1 MSEPGG
7 GDWFSANQRYL
18 MAAVD
23 VVRAALERHVAR
35 AESGDGDGDGEPTAE
50 RRAQLEA
57 AAADLPSPAALDILC
72 STFGLSSHER
82 DVLLLCAGMELD
94 GGFAVLCAKAQGAAD
109 RPYPTFGLALAAF
122 PDASWA
128 SLSPAGPLRRWLLVE
143 VGPGHAMT
151 SSPVRIDEPI
161 LHFLTGVSSPDE
173 RLAGLGG
180 PLGEPGSLVPSH
192 LELVDEIVNVWS
204 QTAGSSRFPAI
215 QLCGGER
222 AGKRAVAA
230 AACARLRLRPW
241 SVLAAALPTAPAE
254 LRKVTRLAN
263 REALL
268 GSGAL
273 VLDCDQVEP
282 GDAARDAA
290 IGRLLT
296 GYRGP
301 LFFTSRKRRPVDDR
315 PVLTRDV
322 GKPRRGEQSQIWS
335 SLLGDESSRLN
346 GQIERLVAQF
356 DLSASAIEAA
366 CASAMGR
373 WARSGG
379 GGTGADARGGPDLGA
394 ALWHSCRTQ
403 ARPRL
408 DDLAQRIRLRATWDQ
423 LVLPATQRAVLREV
437 VAHVRQQATVYEA
450 WGFRRQSSRGLGI
463 SALFAGASGTGK
475 TMAAEVLAGEL
486 DLDLYRIDL
495 ASVISKYIGET
506 EKNLGRVFD
515 AAEEGGA
522 ILLFD
527 EADAL
532 FGKRSEIRDS
542 HDRYANVE
550 ISYLL
555 QRMES
560 YRGLAILT
568 TNMRQALDQAFLR
581 RIRFI
586 IEFPF
591 PDRAE
596 RTEIWKRIF
605 PPEMPSAGL
614 EVDKLAR
621 LSVAGGSIRNIAL
634 NAAFLAAEAGAAV
647 GMEHLLQ
654 AARNEFLKIQKSMP
668 EREVRDWT

>member
-1 MSEPGG
+1 MSEQGTGG
-7 GDWFSANQRYL
+7 WFAANQRYL
-18 MAAVD
+18 MAAVGEVKD
-23 VVRAALERHVAR
+23 ALERHVER
-35 AESGDGDGDGEPTAE
+35 AGSGDGGGEPSAE
-50 RRAQLEA
+50 RRAELEA
-57 AAADLPSPAALDILC
+57 AAADLPSPAALDVLC
-72 STFGLSSHER
+72 ATLGLSGHDR

-94 GGFAVLCAKAQGAAD
+94 GSFAALCARAQGAAD
-109 RPYPTFGLALAAF
+109 RPYPTFGLALAAL
-122 PDASWA
+122 PGATWA

-143 VGPGHAMT
+143 VGPGPSTT
-151 SSPVRIDEPI
+151 SSPLRVDEPI
-161 LHFLTGVSSPDE
+161 LHFLAGVSGPDD
-173 RLAGLGG
+173 RLAGLGVRV
-180 PLGEPGSLVPSH
+180 GEPGTLVPSH
-192 LELVDEIVNVWS
+192 RELVDEMVRVWS
-204 QTAGSSRFPAI
+204 RTAGSSRFPAI
-215 QLCGGER
+215 QLCGKEI

-230 AACARLRLRPW
+230 AACARLGLGLWRVP
-241 SVLAAALPTAPAE
+241 AAALPIVPAE
-254 LRKVTRLAN
+254 LRKLTRLFN
-263 REALL
+263 RDALL

-273 VLDCDQVEP
+273 MLDCDEVEP

-290 IGRLLT
+290 FQSLVG

-301 LFFTSRKRRPVDDR
+301 LFVATRKRRPAQER
-315 PVLTRDV
+315 PLFTLDV
-322 GKPRRGEQSQIWS
+322 AKPRRREQRQIWL
-335 SLLGDESSRLN
+335 SLIGDEAARLN
-346 GQIERLVAQF
+346 GQVERLVAQF
-356 DLSASAIEAA
+356 DLSAPIIEAA
-366 CASAMGR
+366 YTSAVGR
-373 WARSGG
+373 RAEEDEGG
-379 GGTGADARGGPDLGA
+379 GGVEAGPESDLGE

-408 DDLAQRIRLRATWDQ
+408 DDLALRIGRCATRGQ
-423 LVLPATQRAVLREV
+423 LVLPERQMGVLKEV
-437 VAHVRQQATVYEA
+437 VTHVRQQSTVYES
-450 WGFRRQSSRGLGI
+450 WGFRKQSSRGLGV

-475 TMAAEVLAGEL
+475 TMAAEVVAGEL

-555 QRMES
+555 QRMEA

-586 IEFPF
+586 VEFPF

-596 RTEIWKRIF
+596 RAEIWKRIF
-605 PPEMPSAGL
+605 PSEMPRSEL
-614 EVDKLAR
+614 EIDKLAR

-634 NAAFLAAEAGAAV
+634 NAAFLAAEDGAAV
-647 GMEHLLQ
+647 GMGHLLQ
-654 AARNEFLKIQKSMP
+654 AAHNEYMKSQKTIP
-668 EREVRDWT
+668 EREIRDWTL